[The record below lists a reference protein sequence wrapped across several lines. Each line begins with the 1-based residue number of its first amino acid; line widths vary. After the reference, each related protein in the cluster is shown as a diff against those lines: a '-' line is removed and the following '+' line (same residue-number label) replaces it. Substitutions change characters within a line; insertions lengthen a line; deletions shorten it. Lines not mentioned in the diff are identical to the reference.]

1 MSIDFDELKK
11 IKEESIEINK
21 ATSELEKRNQE
32 RLEKKIKKEK
42 EAEHRAK
49 YYPEALSIFEKLE
62 ANLILAALKGSSEY
76 TIDEYFR

>member
-1 MSIDFDELKK
+1 MSIDFDKLKQ
-11 IKEESIEINK
+11 IKEDSIEINK
-21 ATSELEKRNQE
+21 VTAVLKKLNQE
-32 RLEKKIKKEK
+32 RLKKLEEK
-42 EAEHRAK
+42 EESEKRAK